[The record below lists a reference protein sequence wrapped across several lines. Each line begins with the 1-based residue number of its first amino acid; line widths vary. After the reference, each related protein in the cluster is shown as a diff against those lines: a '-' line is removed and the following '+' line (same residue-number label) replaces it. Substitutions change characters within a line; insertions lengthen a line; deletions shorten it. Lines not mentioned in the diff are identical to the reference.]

1 MRKANCKPKLNR
13 ELVIKCQVSKN
24 NEEHLEVSIDHLFEN
39 GCYSYPL
46 GRIDVG
52 DSELAG
58 YIASHTYDNLVRERL
73 LNFVDR
79 RLRDFLES
87 DVALHAQESL
97 REEIEQFS
105 QEWKHLNK
113 GELTIAS

>member
-1 MRKANCKPKLNR
+1 MCKEKFIPKLNR
-13 ELVIKCQVSKN
+13 ELVINCRESKKDRG
-24 NEEHLEVSIDHLFEN
+24 HLEVSIDRLFEN
-39 GCYSYPL
+39 DSYSYLL
-46 GRIDVG
+46 GGIDAG

-58 YIASHTYDNLVRERL
+58 YIANHTYDNLVREMIL
-73 LNFVDR
+73 DFVDR
-79 RLRDFLES
+79 RFHDFFES
-87 DVALHAQESL
+87 DVALHAQGSL